1 MRLTSLL
8 MVCLCFGVL
17 SCSKQEADHSIV
29 ATESAVEQRR
39 GLVQETGEPDIQVDT
54 ESYDFGTIFQMGSY
68 EHVFKLRNA
77 GTAKL
82 VVDRVRSTCGCTAT
96 LLSEKEIEPGG
107 EARLEVSLKS
117 GMYERL
123 IAKKIT
129 VFSNDPDEPEKKL
142 RITATVVPRLA
153 LKPKSLY
160 FKEVDKDEGATMW
173 LTAKPAGHEEV
184 RSIKVDCRLKKFSVI
199 VHK

>member
-1 MRLTSLL
+1 MTLGSNLLVKRRYPIMRLTSLL

-17 SCSKQEADHSIV
+17 SCSKQ
-29 ATESAVEQRR
+29 
-39 GLVQETGEPDIQVDT
+39 EPDIQVDT

-117 GMYERL
+117 GMYERPL
-123 IAKKIT
+123 AKRIT

-153 LKPKSLY
+153 LKPL
-160 FKEVDKDEGATMW
+160 
-173 LTAKPAGHEEV
+173 
-184 RSIKVDCRLKKFSVI
+184 
-199 VHK
+199 